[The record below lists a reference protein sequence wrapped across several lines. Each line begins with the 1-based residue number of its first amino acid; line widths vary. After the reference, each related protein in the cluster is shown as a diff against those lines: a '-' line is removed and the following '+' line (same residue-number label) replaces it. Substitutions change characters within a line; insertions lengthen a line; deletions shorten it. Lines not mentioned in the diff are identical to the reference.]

1 MTAWFDDAPEP
12 SVTIRRPG
20 PLTVTAAD
28 ILARGPCG
36 DWQTRIP
43 QLCKQYRRERWSA
56 LDVLSI
62 EEVPAQNRLWVV
74 LHPDLLSEAVAI
86 RWLCEIAADA
96 LRAAQVTDPRSWSGL
111 EARLAYARGEIDAAA
126 RDAAWAAAGAAARA
140 AAWAAARDAAW
151 DAARDA
157 ARAAAWDAAWDA
169 ARAAARAAAWAAAW
183 DAAWDAARAAAW
195 DAARAAAWDAA
206 RAAAWA
212 AARDAARAAARAAAG
227 DAAGDAAW
235 AAAGAAAGAAAR
247 ADQIVTLRTLLVL
260 EADGYDVLR
269 GELGQP
275 ITARV
280 A

>member
-1 MTAWFDDAPEP
+1 MSLPSWEQRVRGRKAP

-20 PLTVTAAD
+20 PRTVSAAD
-28 ILARGPCG
+28 ILARRPCG
-36 DWQTRIP
+36 DWPTRIP
-43 QLCKQYRRERWSA
+43 QLCTQYRRERWSA

-62 EEVPAQNRLWVV
+62 EEVPAQDRLWVV

-96 LRAAQVTDPRSWSGL
+96 LRATQVTDPRSWSGL

-126 RDAAWAAAGAAARA
+126 W
-140 AAWAAARDAAW
+140 DAAW
-151 DAARDA
+151 DAAGA
-157 ARAAAWDAAWDA
+157 AAAWDAAWG
-169 ARAAARAAAWAAAW
+169 AAW
-183 DAAWDAARAAAW
+183 
-195 DAARAAAWDAA
+195 
-206 RAAAWA
+206 
-212 AARDAARAAARAAAG
+212 DAARAAARAAAG
-227 DAAGDAAW
+227 DAAWAAAWDAAW
-235 AAAGAAAGAAAR
+235 AAAR